1 MNQEQFLEEAINS
14 NCCPANFKAMYT
26 DFQHYQVAAMDT
38 LREFHRVCEQNGVLY
53 ELAYG
58 SLLGA
63 IRDNG
68 QIPWDYDIDV
78 FVPLDEK
85 GNLIAALDRDLDK
98 GFYYYCPEVDKKC
111 RHVIMRLAPK
121 QYNTETLH
129 VDVFFLTGVPTNEEA
144 RKRHEASIIKA
155 SRARYR
161 KLVKVKDQS
170 HGRIT
175 TASKLII
182 QKIPYLFTPEERIQK
197 EYDAICN
204 KYPAKDSKLLVSAD
218 SFADWYEF
226 DSEMIYF
233 TELISTDCG
242 EFRIPKQYD
251 ALLKKMYGDYM
262 KVPPLEN
269 RIREM
274 QFHYKRLKSI
284 K

>member
-1 MNQEQFLEEAINS
+1 MKREEFLEEAINS
-14 NCCPANFKAMYT
+14 KCCPADFESTYK
-26 DFQHYQVAAMDT
+26 DFQKYQAAAMDT
-38 LREFHRVCEQNGVLY
+38 LREFHRVCEKNGILY

-68 QIPWDYDIDV
+68 QIPWDYDVDV
-78 FVPLDEK
+78 FVPLDKK
-85 GNLIAALDRDLDK
+85 GDLIAALDRDLDG
-98 GFYYYCPEVDKKC
+98 GFYYYCPEVDKNC

-129 VDVFFLTGVPTNEEA
+129 VDVFFLTGVPNNEEE
-144 RKRHEASIIKA
+144 RKTHEASIIKA
-155 SRARYR
+155 SRARY
-161 KLVKVKDQS
+161 KKFVKVKDQS

-182 QKIPYLFTPEERIQK
+182 QKIPYLFISEERIQR
-197 EYDAICN
+197 EYNAICN
-204 KYPAKDSKLLVSAD
+204 KYPARNSKLLVSAD

-226 DSEMIYF
+226 DSETIYN
-233 TELISTDCG
+233 TELITTEYG

-251 ALLKKMYGDYM
+251 ELLKKMYGDYM

-269 RIREM
+269 RIKEM
-274 QFHYKRLKSI
+274 LFHYKRLKNI